1 MPILKRE
8 PDANPEEIFGLSS
21 EDFPWWVAHVRSRQ
35 EKLLV
40 RHLAPLGVPSFLP
53 QHERRVHRAGRT
65 FVSYL
70 PLFPGYVFLR
80 GRREERVRAL
90 RSQLLVQVIE
100 VPDQE
105 LLAFELAQ
113 IRRLQE
119 AGASLSPCS
128 FLAPG
133 DVVRVTEGPFE
144 GYKGVVVQEKGTM
157 RLVVSVSLLRKA
169 VAVEFDREVLAP
181 VHRYPDARSATRAI
195 A

>member
-8 PDANPEEIFGLSS
+8 PDASPADIFGLPP

-40 RHLAPLGVPSFLP
+40 RHLVPLGVPFVLP
-53 QHERRVHRAGRT
+53 QHERRVHRSGRT
-65 FVSYL
+65 FVSFL

-80 GRREERVRAL
+80 GRREERLKAL
-90 RSQLLVQVIE
+90 CSNLLVRIIE

-119 AGASLSPCS
+119 AGASLSPCA

-133 DVVRVTEGPFE
+133 DIVRVTEGPFE
-144 GYKGVVVQEKGTM
+144 GYKGVVVQEKGTA

-181 VHRYPDARSATRAI
+181 VRRSYDARADGRAI